1 MANKSRRWSVIW
13 AAVALLG
20 SVGTLLCCAL
30 PAVLVT
36 LGMGAVLTGLITTVP
51 GLVMVSQ
58 YKGWVFIVAGVC
70 LSLAGYAHWRTRYAA
85 CPVDPQQARAC
96 QMLRRISRVVLIT
109 AIGIYSI
116 GGFFAFAASW
126 LLL

>member
-1 MANKSRRWSVIW
+1 MANKSSRWSVIW

-36 LGMGAVLTGLITTVP
+36 LGMGAVLAGLITTVP

-96 QMLRRISRVVLIT
+96 QMLRRISRAVLIT
-109 AIGIYSI
+109 AIGIYAI
-116 GGFFAFAASW
+116 GGFFAFAASG

>member
-36 LGMGAVLTGLITTVP
+36 LGMGAVLAGLITTVP

-70 LSLAGYAHWRTRYAA
+70 LSLAGYAHWRTRYAD

-96 QMLRRISRVVLIT
+96 QMLRRISWAVLIT
-109 AIGIYSI
+109 AIGIYAI
-116 GGFFAFAASW
+116 GGFFAFGASW

>member
-1 MANKSRRWSVIW
+1 MANKSLRRSIIW
-13 AAVALLG
+13 AIVALLS

-36 LGMGAVLTGLITTVP
+36 VGMGAVVAGLVTTVP

-58 YKGWVFIVAGVC
+58 YKVPIFIGAGVC
-70 LSLAGYAHWRTRYAA
+70 LSLAGYAQWRTRYAD

-96 QMLRRISRVVLIT
+96 QMLRRISWAVLIT
-109 AIGIYSI
+109 AIGIYAI
-116 GGFFAFAASW
+116 GGFFAFGI
-126 LLL
+126 

>member
-1 MANKSRRWSVIW
+1 MANKSLRRSIIW
-13 AAVALLG
+13 AIVALLS

-36 LGMGAVLTGLITTVP
+36 VGMGAVVAGLVTTVP

-58 YKGWVFIVAGVC
+58 YKVPIFIGAGVC
-70 LSLAGYAHWRTRYAA
+70 LSLAGYAQWRTRYAD

-109 AIGIYSI
+109 GIGIYAI
-116 GGFFAFAASW
+116 GGFFAFSAGR